1 MTIVS
6 EVRNFSEADDT
17 ILRRSAILRL
27 LVVDDDD
34 SLLQTVQQMVEAL
47 GFKTDVANGGLAA
60 MRCLSRSRYDLMITD
75 LQMPVMDG
83 FALSRYLKSNFK
95 GTKVIVMTGMGPGD
109 VDDYMHTGIVDR
121 WLFKP
126 FSLNTLG
133 ELLDEM
139 LSADFLK
146 RFARHVGQPG
156 TMANGDQPSR
166 RNLYP

>member
-17 ILRRSAILRL
+17 ILLMSAILRL

-34 SLLQTVQQMVEAL
+34 CLLQTVQQMVEAL

-75 LQMPVMDG
+75 LQMPAMDG
-83 FALSRYLKSNFK
+83 FALARYLKSKFK

-121 WLFKP
+121 WRFKP

-133 ELLDEM
+133 GLLDEM
-139 LSADFLK
+139 LSADSLK
-146 RFARHVGQPG
+146 RFDRHVGQPG
-156 TMANGDQPSR
+156 TMANGDLPSR